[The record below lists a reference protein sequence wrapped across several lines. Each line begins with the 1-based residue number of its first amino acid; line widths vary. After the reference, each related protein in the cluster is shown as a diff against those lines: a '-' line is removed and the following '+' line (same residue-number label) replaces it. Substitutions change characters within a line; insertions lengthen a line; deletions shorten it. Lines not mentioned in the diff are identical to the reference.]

1 MTSIIKQIETKSLN
15 VNTFI
20 KKNSSY
26 ILNESVIIG
35 SKKDTMKADDFRN
48 WVFTTNEID
57 IKFMFD
63 EKGKPNKKGEVK
75 KIMSQHY
82 KNVMNGIMA
91 IYNNQDMFVNW
102 VNDNE
107 YKKGNNVT
115 SLSKMSNNLTQYN
128 NYLNPSN
135 NETEET
141 ETETEETE
149 TEETED
155 NNSRSKILEKMYDF
169 IYNELLPH
177 ELEDLS
183 NYCLEIRLDKMKKI
197 VNK

>member
-26 ILNESVIIG
+26 VLNESVIIG
-35 SKKDTMKADDFRN
+35 SKKETMKADDFRN
-48 WVFTTNEID
+48 WVFSTNEID
-57 IKFMFD
+57 IKFMYD

-75 KIMSQHY
+75 KIMSQHN

-91 IYNNQDMFVNW
+91 IYNKQDTFVNW

-107 YKKGNNVT
+107 YKKGIHLT
-115 SLSKMSNNLTQYN
+115 SLSKMSNNLTQYD

-141 ETETEETE
+141 ETEETE
-149 TEETED
+149 TEETNST
-155 NNSRSKILEKMYDF
+155 NNSKITLEQLFDY
-169 IYNELLPH
+169 
-177 ELEDLS
+177 LETLNAKDLGLTIEHALS
-183 NYCLEIRLDKMKKI
+183 LQKDKIEEIKK
-197 VNK
+197 VS

>member
-82 KNVMNGIMA
+82 KNVMNGIIA
-91 IYNNQDMFVNW
+91 IYNNQDTFVNW

>member
-82 KNVMNGIMA
+82 KNVMNGIIA
-91 IYNNQDMFVNW
+91 IYNNQDTFVNW

-135 NETEET
+135 NETE
-141 ETETEETE
+141 TEETE
-149 TEETED
+149 TEET
-155 NNSRSKILEKMYDF
+155 NNNNPKITLEQLFDY
-169 IYNELLPH
+169 
-177 ELEDLS
+177 LETLNAQDLGLTIEHALS
-183 NYCLEIRLDKMKKI
+183 LQKDKIEEIKKAS
-197 VNK
+197 

>member
-82 KNVMNGIMA
+82 KNVMNGIIA
-91 IYNNQDMFVNW
+91 IYNNQDTFVNW

-135 NETEET
+135 NETE

>member
-26 ILNESVIIG
+26 ILNESIIIG
-35 SKKDTMKADDFRN
+35 NKKDTLKSDDFRN

-82 KNVMNGIMA
+82 KNVMNGIIA
-91 IYNNQDMFVNW
+91 IYNNQDTFVNW

-135 NETEET
+135 NETSEESEES
-141 ETETEETE
+141 ETSEESEVKETT
-149 TEETED
+149 
-155 NNSRSKILEKMYDF
+155 SKITLEQLFDF
-169 IYNELLPH
+169 
-177 ELEDLS
+177 LETLNAQDLGLTIEHAIS
-183 NYCLEIRLDKMKKI
+183 LQKSKIEEIKKAS
-197 VNK
+197 

>member
-82 KNVMNGIMA
+82 KNVMNGIIA
-91 IYNNQDMFVNW
+91 IYNNQDTFVNW
-102 VNDNE
+102 VNDTE

-135 NETEET
+135 NETSEESEES
-141 ETETEETE
+141 ETSEESEVKETT
-149 TEETED
+149 
-155 NNSRSKILEKMYDF
+155 SKITLEQLFDF
-169 IYNELLPH
+169 
-177 ELEDLS
+177 LETLNAQDLGLTIEHAIS
-183 NYCLEIRLDKMKKI
+183 LQKSKIEEIKKAS
-197 VNK
+197 

>member
-26 ILNESVIIG
+26 ILNESIIIG
-35 SKKDTMKADDFRN
+35 NKKDTLKSDDFRN

-82 KNVMNGIMA
+82 KNVMNGIIA
-91 IYNNQDMFVNW
+91 IYNNQDTFVNW

-135 NETEET
+135 NETETE

-149 TEETED
+149 TEETNN
-155 NNSRSKILEKMYDF
+155 NNSKITLEQLFDF
-169 IYNELLPH
+169 
-177 ELEDLS
+177 LETLNPQDLGLTIEHALS
-183 NYCLEIRLDKMKKI
+183 LQKAKIEEIKKAS
-197 VNK
+197 

>member
-82 KNVMNGIMA
+82 KNVMNGIIA
-91 IYNNQDMFVNW
+91 IYNNQDTFVNW

-135 NETEET
+135 NETSEESEES
-141 ETETEETE
+141 ETSEESEVKETT
-149 TEETED
+149 
-155 NNSRSKILEKMYDF
+155 SKITLEQLFDF
-169 IYNELLPH
+169 
-177 ELEDLS
+177 LETLNAQDLGLTIEHAIS
-183 NYCLEIRLDKMKKI
+183 LQKSKIEEIKKAS
-197 VNK
+197 

>member
-82 KNVMNGIMA
+82 KNVMNGIIA
-91 IYNNQDMFVNW
+91 IYNNQDTFVNW

-169 IYNELLPH
+169 ISNELLPH

-183 NYCLEIRLDKMKKI
+183 NYCLEIRLDKMKKV

>member
-82 KNVMNGIMA
+82 KNVMNGIIA
-91 IYNNQDMFVNW
+91 IYNNQDTFVNW

-135 NETEET
+135 NETE
-141 ETETEETE
+141 TEETE
-149 TEETED
+149 TEETET
-155 NNSRSKILEKMYDF
+155 
-169 IYNELLPH
+169 
-177 ELEDLS
+177 
-183 NYCLEIRLDKMKKI
+183 
-197 VNK
+197 

>member
-26 ILNESVIIG
+26 ILNESIIIG
-35 SKKDTMKADDFRN
+35 NKKDTLKADDFRN
-48 WVFTTNEID
+48 WVFSTNEID

-82 KNVMNGIMA
+82 KNVMNGIMK
-91 IYNNQDMFVNW
+91 IYNNQDLFVNW
-102 VNDNE
+102 VKDEE
-107 YKKGNNVT
+107 YKKGNSTTSIAKIPNV
-115 SLSKMSNNLTQYN
+115 LTQYEKH
-128 NYLNPSN
+128 LNPSTN
-135 NETEET
+135 

-149 TEETED
+149 TEETETEETEET
-155 NNSRSKILEKMYDF
+155 NNEINLEKLFDF
-169 IYNELLPH
+169 IETLNNQDLGLTLEYCQELQAKRIN
-177 ELEDLS
+177 D
-183 NYCLEIRLDKMKKI
+183 IRKA
-197 VNK
+197 V

>member
-48 WVFTTNEID
+48 WVFSTNEID
-57 IKFMFD
+57 IKFMYD

-75 KIMSQHY
+75 KIMSQHH

-91 IYNNQDMFVNW
+91 IYNNQDTFVNW
-102 VNDNE
+102 VNDDE
-107 YKKGNNVT
+107 YKKGIHLT

-135 NETEET
+135 NETETE

-149 TEETED
+149 TEET
-155 NNSRSKILEKMYDF
+155 NNNNPQITLEQLFDFLETLNAQDLGLTIEHAISLQKSKIE
-169 IYNELLPH
+169 
-177 ELEDLS
+177 
-183 NYCLEIRLDKMKKI
+183 EIKKAS
-197 VNK
+197 

>member
-169 IYNELLPH
+169 ISNELLPH

>member
-82 KNVMNGIMA
+82 KNVMNGIIA
-91 IYNNQDMFVNW
+91 IYNNQDTFVNW

-135 NETEET
+135 NETETE

-149 TEETED
+149 TEET
-155 NNSRSKILEKMYDF
+155 NNNNPKITLEQLFDY
-169 IYNELLPH
+169 
-177 ELEDLS
+177 LETLNAQDLGLTIEHALS
-183 NYCLEIRLDKMKKI
+183 LQKDKIEEIKKAS
-197 VNK
+197 

>member
-48 WVFTTNEID
+48 WVFSTNEID
-57 IKFMFD
+57 IKFMYD

-75 KIMSQHY
+75 KIMSQHH

-91 IYNNQDMFVNW
+91 IYNNQDTFVNW
-102 VNDNE
+102 VNDDE
-107 YKKGNNVT
+107 YKKGIHLT

-135 NETEET
+135 NETETE

-149 TEETED
+149 TEET
-155 NNSRSKILEKMYDF
+155 NNNNPKITLEQLFDFLETLNPQDLGLTIEHAISLQKSKIE
-169 IYNELLPH
+169 
-177 ELEDLS
+177 
-183 NYCLEIRLDKMKKI
+183 EIKKAS
-197 VNK
+197 